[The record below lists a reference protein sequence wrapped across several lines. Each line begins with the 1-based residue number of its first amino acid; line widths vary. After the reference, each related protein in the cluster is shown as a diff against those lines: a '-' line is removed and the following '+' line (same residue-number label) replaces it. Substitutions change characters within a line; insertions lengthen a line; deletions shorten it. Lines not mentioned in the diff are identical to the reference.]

1 MFGNIPERNKL
12 DNLRISYTGGTLMI
26 VTEIINID
34 GRELTRAYSNA
45 GYYIE
50 RDGVMYSE
58 AVDPINSGREYTETD
73 QPIETETQE
82 VLVQE

>member
-1 MFGNIPERNKL
+1 
-12 DNLRISYTGGTLMI
+12 MI

-34 GRELTRAYSNA
+34 GRELTRAYSDA

-50 RDGVMYSE
+50 RDGAMYSE
-58 AVDPINSGREYTETD
+58 AVDPNNSGREYTETD
-73 QPIETETQE
+73 QLIKTETKE

>member
-1 MFGNIPERNKL
+1 
-12 DNLRISYTGGTLMI
+12 MI

-34 GRELTRAYSNA
+34 GRELTRAYSDA

-50 RDGVMYSE
+50 RDGAMY
-58 AVDPINSGREYTETD
+58 DPINSGREYTETD

>member
-1 MFGNIPERNKL
+1 
-12 DNLRISYTGGTLMI
+12 MI

-34 GRELTRAYSNA
+34 GRELTRAYSDA

-50 RDGVMYSE
+50 RDGAIYSE
-58 AVDPINSGREYTETD
+58 AVDPTNSGRTYTETD
-73 QPIETETQE
+73 QLIETETQE

>member
-1 MFGNIPERNKL
+1 
-12 DNLRISYTGGTLMI
+12 MI

-34 GRELTRAYSNA
+34 GRDLTRAYSDA
-45 GYYIE
+45 GYQIE
-50 RDGVMYSE
+50 RDGAMYSE
-58 AVDPINSGREYTETD
+58 AVDPIGSNRTYTETD

>member
-1 MFGNIPERNKL
+1 
-12 DNLRISYTGGTLMI
+12 MI

-34 GRELTRAYSNA
+34 GRELTRAYSDA

-50 RDGVMYSE
+50 RDGAMYSE
-58 AVDPINSGREYTETD
+58 AVDSINSGREYTETD
-73 QPIETETQE
+73 QLIETETQE

>member
-1 MFGNIPERNKL
+1 
-12 DNLRISYTGGTLMI
+12 MI

-34 GRELTRAYSNA
+34 GRELTRAYSDA

-50 RDGVMYSE
+50 RDGAMYSE
-58 AVDPINSGREYTETD
+58 AIDTINSGRTYTETD
-73 QPIETETQE
+73 QLIETEIQE

>member
-1 MFGNIPERNKL
+1 
-12 DNLRISYTGGTLMI
+12 MI

-34 GRELTRAYSNA
+34 GRDLTRAYSDA

-50 RDGVMYSE
+50 RDGAMYSE
-58 AVDPINSGREYTETD
+58 AVDPIGSNRTYIETD
-73 QPIETETQE
+73 QLIETEAQE

>member
-1 MFGNIPERNKL
+1 
-12 DNLRISYTGGTLMI
+12 MI

-34 GRELTRAYSNA
+34 GRELTRAYSDA

-50 RDGVMYSE
+50 REGALYGE
-58 AVDPINSGREYTETD
+58 AVDPINSVREYTETD

>member
-34 GRELTRAYSNA
+34 GRELTRAYSDA

-50 RDGVMYSE
+50 RDGAMYSE

>member
-1 MFGNIPERNKL
+1 
-12 DNLRISYTGGTLMI
+12 MI

-34 GRELTRAYSNA
+34 GRELTRAYSDA

-50 RDGVMYSE
+50 RDGALYSE
-58 AVDPINSGREYTETD
+58 AVDPNNSGREYTETD
-73 QPIETETQE
+73 QPIETEIQE

>member
-1 MFGNIPERNKL
+1 
-12 DNLRISYTGGTLMI
+12 MI

-34 GRELTRAYSNA
+34 GRELTRAYSDA

-50 RDGVMYSE
+50 REGALYGE
-58 AVDPINSGREYTETD
+58 AVDPINSVREYTETD

-82 VLVQE
+82 VLIQE

>member
-1 MFGNIPERNKL
+1 
-12 DNLRISYTGGTLMI
+12 MI

-34 GRELTRAYSNA
+34 GRELTRAYSDA

-50 RDGVMYSE
+50 RDGALYSE
-58 AVDPINSGREYTETD
+58 AVDPINSERKYIETD
-73 QPIETETQE
+73 QLIETETQE

>member
-34 GRELTRAYSNA
+34 GRELTRAYSDA

-50 RDGVMYSE
+50 RDGALYSE
-58 AVDPINSGREYTETD
+58 AVDPINSGRTYTETD
-73 QPIETETQE
+73 QLIETEIQE